1 MSSQE
6 KTPYWA
12 NAFGFAFGFLCFCA
26 LLLFAVRSCN
36 ELDIEKEKTEQLKI
50 QNKIK

>member
-1 MSSQE
+1 MSNKE
-6 KTPYWA
+6 NKETTPYWA
-12 NAFGFAFGFLCFCA
+12 NAFGFLCFCA
-26 LLLFAVRSCN
+26 LLLFAIRSCN